1 MAQKKK
7 TTKKQAPKKFEQT
20 IPADY
25 KPYRP
30 RKKVVEDMKEQGVIT
45 EFEAKQLDSAVI
57 VADKEMVRGKYFLDL
72 EKFVGSQKEE
82 LQKRINNGT
91 LSEKQKKL
99 VHTLQVH
106 QIKKPYLSNR
116 YSIAR
121 AIEEY
126 FNISLESDS
135 RPTVNGLSLALGI
148 TKKDLFDAF
157 NGRRVWINGI
167 KLEGNDEIKNAIN
180 VIATMN
186 EIDIAESGGMG
197 SMFLAK
203 NFFGLSDK
211 QELTINNKTDEPNDK
226 DIEDK
231 YKDVDVIDV

>member
-1 MAQKKK
+1 MATKKRK
-7 TTKKQAPKKFEQT
+7 TTKQAPKKFEQT

-45 EFEAKQLDSAVI
+45 EFEAKQLDNAVI
-57 VADKEMVRGKYFLDL
+57 VADVMKQKGQYFLDL

-91 LSEKQKKL
+91 LSEKQRKL

-106 QIKKPYLSNR
+106 QIKKPYLSNK
-116 YSIAR
+116 YSISR
-121 AIEEY
+121 AIEDY

-135 RPTVNGLSLALGI
+135 RPTINGLSLALGI

-157 NGRRVWINGI
+157 NGKKVWINGI
-167 KLEGNDEIKNAIN
+167 KLEGTDEIKNAIN

-211 QELTINNKTDEPNDK
+211 QEIAISKNNDEPTEK

>member
-1 MAQKKK
+1 MAKK

-20 IPADY
+20 IPENF

-45 EFEAKQLDSAVI
+45 ELEAKQLDNAVV
-57 VADKEMVRGKYFLDL
+57 VADKEKVRGKYFLDL
-72 EKFVGSQKEE
+72 EKFVGEQKAE
-82 LQKRINNGT
+82 LQKRIDKGT

-106 QIKKPYLSNR
+106 QIKKPFLSNK

-121 AIEEY
+121 AIDEY
-126 FNISLESDS
+126 FNITLESDS
-135 RPTVNGLSLALGI
+135 RPTINGLSLALGI

-167 KLEGNDEIKNAIN
+167 KLEGTEEIQNAIQ

-186 EIDIAESGGMG
+186 EIDIADSGGLG
-197 SMFLAK
+197 SVFLAK

-211 QELTINNKTDEPNDK
+211 QELTINNKNDEPNEK
-226 DIEDK
+226 DVEDK
-231 YKDVDVIDV
+231 YKDIDIIDV